1 MNPGPTD
8 SNRVDPVN
16 PLDPANPMHPSRVGE
31 DHPTDFA
38 GDDGERTMIRTTE
51 RGVSQALTRE
61 GWVHDLVYADEL
73 GTAQRLRLVPGSP
86 VRIGRRAPCELILR
100 DSEISGVHC
109 EVLLRG
115 DELLV
120 SDRGSTNGTFVD
132 GKRVFANEAVP
143 HGSVLQAGRQMLKHE
158 FRDKVELAQSQE
170 LDRDLSRASRYVQAL
185 LPRPLRDG
193 PVRIEWYFEPSA
205 RVGGDGFGYH
215 ALDEHHLVLYLVDVS
230 GHGVGAAM
238 HVVTVLNTLRQQS
251 LPDTNFANPAQVL
264 SRLNAMF
271 QMDSHGGMFFTIWY
285 GVLDQRNGT
294 LRYACGGHHPAYVR
308 APEGGALRELHA
320 RNLVIGAMPDV
331 DFTIGQAVLARGEKL
346 YLFSDG
352 VFEIVTADDRTWG
365 LPDFLELLGR
375 PHDPDVS
382 EPEHL
387 FRVVRG
393 LARAGPL
400 DDDFSMLVAHVL

>member
-1 MNPGPTD
+1 MRPGPDTLI
-8 SNRVDPVN
+8 P
-16 PLDPANPMHPSRVGE
+16 GE
-31 DHPTDFA
+31 ERPTEFA
-38 GDDGERTMIRTTE
+38 VDDGERTMIRTTK
-51 RGVSQALTRE
+51 RGQPQLLTRG
-61 GWVHDLVYADEL
+61 GWVHYLVYSDEL
-73 GTAQRLRLVPGSP
+73 GASQRLRLVAGAP

-115 DELLV
+115 DELVV

-132 GKRVFANEAVP
+132 GRRVFAHETVP
-143 HGSVLQAGRQMLKHE
+143 HGGVLQVGRQMLKHE
-158 FRDKVELAQSQE
+158 FRDEAELAQSEE
-170 LDRDLSRASRYVQAL
+170 LDRDLSRASHYVQSL
-185 LPRPLRDG
+185 LPQPLRSG
-193 PVRIEWYFEPSA
+193 PVRVEWYFQPSA

-215 ALDEHHLVLYLVDVS
+215 ALDERHLVLYLVDVS

-238 HVVTVLNTLRQQS
+238 HVVQVLNTLRQQN
-251 LPDTNFANPAQVL
+251 LPDTDFANPAQVL
-264 SRLNAMF
+264 ARLNAMF

-285 GVLDQRNGT
+285 GVLDQRSGH
-294 LRYACGGHHPAYVR
+294 LRYACGGHHPAYAW
-308 APEGGALRELHA
+308 APQTATLRELHT

-331 DFTIGQAVLARGEKL
+331 DFSTGHAVLARGERL

-352 VFEIVTADDRTWG
+352 VFEIVTADGQTWG

-375 PHDPDVS
+375 PHDAGVS

>member
-1 MNPGPTD
+1 MGPDALNPGADSPT
-8 SNRVDPVN
+8 N
-16 PLDPANPMHPSRVGE
+16 
-31 DHPTDFA
+31 FA
-38 GDDGERTMIRTTE
+38 GDDGERTMIRTTQ
-51 RGVSQALTRE
+51 RGLPQLLTRG
-61 GWVHDLVYADEL
+61 GWVHYLVYTDET
-73 GTAQRLRLVPGSP
+73 GTVARLRLMPGAP

-115 DELLV
+115 DELVL

-132 GKRVFANEAVP
+132 GRRVFAQETVP
-143 HGSVLQAGRQMLKHE
+143 HGSVLQVGRQMLKHE
-158 FRDKVELAQSQE
+158 FRDEAELAQSEE
-170 LDRDLSRASRYVQAL
+170 LDRDLSRASHYVQSL
-185 LPRPLRDG
+185 LPQPLRSG
-193 PVRIEWYFEPSA
+193 PVRVEWYFQPSA

-238 HVVTVLNTLRQQS
+238 HVVSVLNTLRQQN

-264 SRLNAMF
+264 ARLNTMF

-285 GVLDQRNGT
+285 GVLDQRSGH
-294 LRYACGGHHPAYVR
+294 LRYACGGHHPAYVW
-308 APEGGALRELHA
+308 APEAATLRELHA

-331 DFTIGQAVLARGEKL
+331 DFSTGHAVLASGERL

-352 VFEIVTADDRTWG
+352 VFEIVTADGQTFS

-375 PHDPDVS
+375 PHDPGVS

>member
-1 MNPGPTD
+1 MNPL
-8 SNRVDPVN
+8 NPVN
-16 PLDPANPMHPSRVGE
+16 PSG
-31 DHPTDFA
+31 DHPTEFA
-38 GDDGERTMIRTTE
+38 GDDGERTMIRTTK
-51 RGVSQALTRE
+51 RGVPQVLTRE
-61 GWVHDLVYADEL
+61 GWVHYLVYADEL
-73 GTAQRLRLVPGSP
+73 GTAQRLRLAAGAP

-115 DELLV
+115 NELVV

-132 GKRVFANEAVP
+132 GKRAFANEAVP
-143 HGSVLQAGRQMLKHE
+143 HGGVLQVGRQMLKHE
-158 FRDKVELAQSQE
+158 FRDEAELAQSQE
-170 LDRDLSRASRYVQAL
+170 LDRDLSRASHYVQAL
-185 LPRPLRDG
+185 LPQPLRSG
-193 PVRIEWYFEPSA
+193 PVRVEWYFQPSTQ
-205 RVGGDGFGYH
+205 VGGDGFGYH

-238 HVVTVLNTLRQQS
+238 HVVSVLNTLRLQN

-285 GVLDQRNGT
+285 GVLDQRSGN

-308 APEGGALRELHA
+308 PPDGAALRELHA

-331 DFTIGQAVLARGEKL
+331 EFSIGQAVLARGEKL

-352 VFEIVTADDRTWG
+352 VFEIVTADGQTWG

-375 PHDPDVS
+375 PHDPGVS